1 MIGNP
6 NRKPQNASLHPVFC
20 FFGALLLIF
29 EMAPKDERKS
39 AVKMTYG
46 QGVKKLWDCNN
57 EETTHKRHKGY
68 RTGDA
73 FLILRSDNRM
83 SMIAGAV
90 VLEVQ

>member
-46 QGVKKLWDCNN
+46 QGVKSYGIVTMK
-57 EETTHKRHKGY
+57 KRHTKGT
-68 RTGDA
+68 RGTG
-73 FLILRSDNRM
+73 
-83 SMIAGAV
+83 
-90 VLEVQ
+90 LEMPSLYSEVTIV